1 VRTRVGYT
9 GGTTD
14 NPTYRTLGDHI
25 ETVEMDYD
33 PSVVS
38 YEKLL
43 DVFWAS
49 HDPAVRPWRRQYMSV
64 IFYHND
70 EQKRAAVRTRD
81 AYAGRRKGRVVTEI
95 VPASRFYLAEGYHQK
110 HALRGRPEFM
120 KEVEDIYPSLSGLL
134 ASTAVTRLNGYV
146 AGYGTCA
153 ILQEELEGLGLSSIG
168 RKRLMDTVCGHGGKR
183 SRGAGDACPAV

>member
-1 VRTRVGYT
+1 MRTRVGYT

-14 NPTYRTLGDHI
+14 NPTYRTIGDHI

-33 PSVVS
+33 PSVIS

-43 DVFWAS
+43 DVFWAN
-49 HDPAVRPWRRQYMSV
+49 HDPAVRAWSRQYMSAV
-64 IFYHND
+64 FYHDD
-70 EQKRAAVRTRD
+70 EQKRAAIRTRD
-81 AYAGRRKGRVVTEI
+81 ACAEQRKGRVVTEI

-110 HALRGRPEFM
+110 HALRGKPEFM
-120 KEVEDIYPSLSGLL
+120 TEVEAIYPSLSGLL

-183 SRGAGDACPAV
+183 GRGAGDACPAV